1 MVGGLIA
8 LYAGIVLLFSL
19 PFMQSA
25 LANWTANLLSE
36 QLGSKVEIGSVS
48 LGFLNRVVVND
59 LTLYE
64 PNGQKM
70 ASIARAS
77 ASIDLIELLSNRVD
91 IGTAQLFGTKATLYK
106 ETPDSPPNFQFIID
120 AFTKEEKEEPT
131 PLNLHIGSLIMRHTD
146 VTYDVKSEAQH
157 QGKLDANHLNLHD
170 FGMNVVLRCLTDD
183 SLNVNVRRLQGEE
196 LNSGLTVHDTSLKLV
211 GNKQRATLSDL
222 NLTMPHSQLALDSL
236 LVTYGE
242 WESNKKFDFRTTS
255 LNGYITPKDLAPL
268 YDKLSPLNQT
278 LNLSITTE
286 GNEEEIRVKECNI
299 NAENEG
305 MMLQATALLSHPLDK
320 EKRDIHANVS
330 KLRISSDEMQ
340 AWADALAPEHH
351 QEHLF
356 NALKEVAYEG
366 TVDYKA
372 DGELVSQGNILTGI
386 GSANYDEQIR
396 ERNIEVMS
404 LAVGAVSSKVAG
416 ITLIV
421 NSTVLPL

>member
-255 LNGYITPKDLAPL
+255 FNGYITPKDLAPL

-320 EKRDIHANVS
+320 EKRDIHANIS

-386 GSANYDEQIR
+386 GAPPRS
-396 ERNIEVMS
+396 
-404 LAVGAVSSKVAG
+404 
-416 ITLIV
+416 TL
-421 NSTVLPL
+421 TLP